1 MRQSCANQE
10 SVKLFAKL
18 PTSLWLWL
26 LPAVFLLVFF
36 FQPLA
41 AIFGRVGSQTIAEG
55 IGGFNIARIGQTLGF
70 TFYQAILSMLLTL
83 LLGLPAAYVF
93 ARFDFP
99 GKKLL
104 RTLTSIPFI
113 LPTVVV
119 AASINT
125 LIGPNGWLNVLLM
138 RIFSLDIA
146 PIQFVNSLGAI
157 LVAHVFYNL
166 SVIIRLVS
174 TTWAQ
179 LDNRLIHAARVLGAS
194 SRKAFVEITIPLLLP
209 VILSAAMLV
218 FMFDFTSFGVVLLLG
233 GPQNATLEVEIYT
246 QAMYFLNLPMA
257 GALSVIQLL
266 VTFMIMLVYTRLGKK
281 TTSTRRQTDTVRK
294 PAARQEK
301 ALVAVIVIAL
311 VVAQVLPLISLA
323 SRSFTRLEAARG
335 ERGEVQS
342 GLTLDYYRQLF
353 VNQRQSIFYVPPAE
367 AIRNSVYFGLIT
379 VLIATSLGTLAAF
392 ALNKPGKANRWMD
405 PVMMLPMGTSAV
417 TLGLGFI
424 LVFNRPPIDLRT
436 FPILLPIA
444 HSLVAMPFVIR
455 TMKPAIASIP
465 ANIRQAAAV
474 LGASPLRVWREVDLP
489 LISKAVT
496 VSALFS
502 FTISLGEF
510 GATSFLTRPEMPTI
524 PVAIYRYLSQPG
536 AANYGQAMAMATILM
551 LVCTLAVLLIEWLDS
566 SALLRN

>member
-1 MRQSCANQE
+1 
-10 SVKLFAKL
+10 
-18 PTSLWLWL
+18 
-26 LPAVFLLVFF
+26 
-36 FQPLA
+36 
-41 AIFGRVGSQTIAEG
+41 
-55 IGGFNIARIGQTLGF
+55 
-70 TFYQAILSMLLTL
+70 MLLTL

-104 RTLTSIPFI
+104 RTLSSIPFI

-119 AASINT
+119 AASVNT
-125 LIGPNGWLNVLLM
+125 LIGPSGWLNVFLM
-138 RIFSLDIA
+138 GLFNLPSP
-146 PIQFVNSLGAI
+146 PIQVANSLGAI

-166 SVIIRLVS
+166 SVIIRLVGTAWLQMDS
-174 TTWAQ
+174 
-179 LDNRLIHAARVLGAS
+179 RLNQAARVLGAS
-194 SRKAFVEITIPLLLP
+194 ARKAFLEVTLPLLLP

-246 QAMYFLNLPMA
+246 QAMYFLNLPTA
-257 GALSVIQLL
+257 GILSVIQLL
-266 VTFMIMLVYTRLGKK
+266 VTFLIMVVYTRLGKK
-281 TTSTRRQTDTVRK
+281 AGSTATRPQLVGLRT
-294 PAARQEK
+294 PALKREK
-301 ALVAVIVIAL
+301 ILVAVV
-311 VVAQVLPLISLA
+311 VVALIILQVLPLVSLA
-323 SRSFTRLEAARG
+323 SRSVTRLGAARG
-335 ERGEVQS
+335 ERGEVQT
-342 GLTLDYYRQLF
+342 GLTLDYYRKLF

-379 VLIATSLGTLAAF
+379 VLIATTLGTLAAF
-392 ALNKPGKANRWMD
+392 ALNKPGKGNRWMD
-405 PVMMLPMGTSAV
+405 PVLMLPMGTSAV

-424 LVFNRPPIDLRT
+424 LVFNGPPIDLRT

-444 HSLVAMPFVIR
+444 HSLVALPFVVR
-455 TMKPAIASIP
+455 TMKPAIASVP
-465 ANIRQAAAV
+465 VNIKHAAAI

-489 LISKAVT
+489 LISRAVT

-524 PVAIYRYLSQPG
+524 PVAIFRYLSQPG

-551 LVCTLAVLLIEWLDS
+551 LVCALAVLLIEWLDS

>member
-1 MRQSCANQE
+1 MRQCCDDRE
-10 SVKLFAKL
+10 PMKLPAKL
-18 PTSLWLWL
+18 PSSLWLWL

-41 AIFGRVGSQTIAEG
+41 AIFGRVGSQTIAQG

-70 TFYQAILSMLLTL
+70 TFYQALLSMLLTL
-83 LLGLPAAYVF
+83 VLGLPAAYVF

-125 LIGPNGWLNVLLM
+125 LIGPNGWLNLLLM
-138 RIFSLDIA
+138 RLFSLDTA

-166 SVIIRLVS
+166 SVVIRLVG
-174 TTWAQ
+174 TAWTQ
-179 LDNRLIHAARVLGAS
+179 LDNRLVQAARVLGAS
-194 SRKAFVEITIPLLLP
+194 SRRAFLEISLPLLAP
-209 VILSAAMLV
+209 IILSASMLV

-246 QAMYFLNLPMA
+246 QAMYFLNLPMS
-257 GALSVIQLL
+257 GVLSVIQLA
-266 VTFMIMLVYTRLGKK
+266 VTFLIMLVYTRLGKK
-281 TTSTRRQTDTVRK
+281 STTSHPQADTLRR
-294 PAARQEK
+294 PASKQAK

-311 VVAQVLPLISLA
+311 VVAQVLPLVSLA
-323 SRSFTRLEAARG
+323 SRSFTRMEAARG
-335 ERGEVQS
+335 ERGEVQT

-353 VNQRQSIFYVPPAE
+353 VNQRQSIFYVPPAT
-367 AIRNSVYFGLIT
+367 AIRNSVYYGLIT
-379 VLIATSLGTLAAF
+379 VLIATSLGTLASF
-392 ALNKPGKANRWMD
+392 ALNKPAKANRWMD

-424 LVFNRPPIDLRT
+424 LVFNKPPIDLRT

-474 LGASPLRVWREVDLP
+474 LGASPLRIWREVDLP
-489 LISKAVT
+489 LISRAVT

-524 PVAIYRYLSQPG
+524 PIAIYRYLSQPG

-551 LVCTLAVLLIEWLDS
+551 LVCALAVLLIEWLDS

>member
-1 MRQSCANQE
+1 MRQSCADQE
-10 SVKLFAKL
+10 PVRLSTKL
-18 PTSLWLWL
+18 PASVWLWL

-41 AIFGRVGSQTIAEG
+41 AIFGQVGSQTIAEG
-55 IGGFNIARIGQTLGF
+55 IGAFNFARIGQTLGF
-70 TFYQAILSMLLTL
+70 TFYQALLSMLLTL
-83 LLGLPAAYVF
+83 LFGLPAAYVF

-119 AASINT
+119 AASVNT
-125 LIGPNGWLNVLLM
+125 LIGPNGWLNVTLM
-138 RIFSLDIA
+138 KIFSSNTA

-157 LVAHVFYNL
+157 LAAHVFYNL
-166 SVIIRLVS
+166 SVIIRLVG
-174 TTWAQ
+174 TAWAQ
-179 LDNRLIHAARVLGAS
+179 MDDRLVQAARVLGAS
-194 SRKAFVEITIPLLLP
+194 SRKAFFEVTLPLLLP

-233 GPQNATLEVEIYT
+233 GPQNATIEVEIYT

-257 GALSVIQLL
+257 GSLSVIQLL
-266 VTFMIMLVYTRLGKK
+266 VTFLIMLVYTRLGKK
-281 TTSTRRQTDTVRK
+281 SASTRPQADTIRK
-294 PAARQEK
+294 PSGRRENA
-301 ALVAVIVIAL
+301 VVVVIVLAL
-311 VVAQVLPLISLA
+311 IIAQVLPLVSLA

-335 ERGEVQS
+335 ERGEVQT
-342 GLTLDYYRQLF
+342 GLTLDYYNRLF
-353 VNQRQSIFYVPPAE
+353 VNQRQSIFYVPPSA

-424 LVFNRPPIDLRT
+424 LVFNKPPIDLRT

-444 HSLVAMPFVIR
+444 HSLVALPFVIR

-465 ANIRQAAAV
+465 VNIRQAAAV
-474 LGASPLRVWREVDLP
+474 LGASPLRAWREVDLP
-489 LISKAVT
+489 LISRAVT

-536 AANYGQAMAMATILM
+536 ATNYGQAMAMATILM
-551 LVCTLAVLLIEWLDS
+551 LVCALAVLLIEWLDS

>member
-1 MRQSCANQE
+1 MRQSYGDQE
-10 SVKLFAKL
+10 PVKLPAKL
-18 PTSLWLWL
+18 PSSLWLWL

-41 AIFGRVGSQTIAEG
+41 AIFGRVGNQTIVEG
-55 IGGFNIARIGQTLGF
+55 IRGFNIARIGQTLGF
-70 TFYQAILSMLLTL
+70 TFYQALLSMLLTL
-83 LLGLPAAYVF
+83 VLGLPAAYVF

-104 RTLTSIPFI
+104 RTLTTIPFI

-125 LIGPNGWLNVLLM
+125 LIGPNGWLNMLLM
-138 RIFSLDIA
+138 RLFSLDTA
-146 PIQFVNSLGAI
+146 PIQFINSLGAI

-166 SVIIRLVS
+166 SVVIRLVG
-174 TTWAQ
+174 TAWAQ
-179 LDNRLIHAARVLGAS
+179 LDNRLVQAARVLGAS
-194 SRKAFVEITIPLLLP
+194 SRKAFLEISLPLLAP
-209 VILSAAMLV
+209 VILSASMLV

-233 GPQNATLEVEIYT
+233 GPQNATLEVEIYS

-257 GALSVIQLL
+257 GALSVIQLA
-266 VTFMIMLVYTRLGKK
+266 VTFLIMLVYTRLGKK
-281 TTSTRRQTDTVRK
+281 STSTRPQADTLRR
-294 PAARQEK
+294 PASKQAK
-301 ALVAVIVIAL
+301 AFVAVIVIAR
-311 VVAQVLPLISLA
+311 VVAQVLPLVSLA

-335 ERGEVQS
+335 ERGEVQT

-353 VNQRQSIFYVPPAE
+353 VNQRQSIFYVPPAT

-424 LVFNRPPIDLRT
+424 LVFNKPPIDLRT

-489 LISKAVT
+489 LISRAVA

-551 LVCTLAVLLIEWLDS
+551 LVCALAVLLIEWLDS